1 MKILAQV
8 PLELG
13 KIGGNTPGD
22 TSLGPFGNINF
33 TPKSSLASVTGA
45 ISSVIGIMTVAAGI
59 WFILIFLTGG
69 FYWITSSGDKAKLH
83 EARERITNA
92 IIGLIIVV
100 AGWSILAL
108 TGQFFGYDIVVSDP
122 GKLIEQFNI
131 K

>member
-1 MKILAQV
+1 MNVFAAPV
-8 PLELG
+8 DLG
-13 KIGGNTPGD
+13 IIGGGKG
-22 TSLGPFGNINF
+22 LGPFGEIAGQ
-33 TPKSSLASVTGA
+33 LATDKNLGLIKVTQA

-83 EARERITNA
+83 EARERINNA
-92 IIGLIIVV
+92 LIGLIIVV

-108 TGQFFGYDIVVSDP
+108 AGQFFGYDIVISDP
-122 GKLIEQFNI
+122 AKLIEQFNI

>member
-1 MKILAQV
+1 MNVFAADPV
-8 PLELG
+8 NLG
-13 KIGGNTPGD
+13 VIGGGEG
-22 TSLGPFGNINF
+22 LGPFGKI
-33 TPKSSLASVTGA
+33 TGDLVKDPSLGLIKVTQA

-83 EARERITNA
+83 EARERINNA
-92 IIGLIIVV
+92 LIGLIIVV

-108 TGQFFGYDIVVSDP
+108 AGQFFGYDIVISDP
-122 GKLIEQFNI
+122 GTLIEQFNI